1 MTIGNDGV
9 THHVPVSPD
18 HVTRTSNNHSRC
30 HLSLGSMCLAVCQ
43 DSAGASEKPQLDS
56 WLHTLHH
63 VTNTGDPVSV
73 SPRDNIR
80 DYLSIVPISISH
92 ITVWSVNN
100 QYTSLR
106 PCRCHNNQLIPKHTG
121 HLSPCA
127 RVMSSSSTLSS
138 GHCSFTNTGFYRLFV
153 WRLML

>member
-106 PCRCHNNQLIPKHTG
+106 PCRCHNNQLIP
-121 HLSPCA
+121 
-127 RVMSSSSTLSS
+127 STLVPCHHVPGSCHHHLHS
-138 GHCSFTNTGFYRLFV
+138 APAIVVLPAVAFRRFLYED
-153 WRLML
+153 